1 MVMNRV
7 MCCVPLIGALI
18 LGWACGKEQPTAP
31 STVAPAATMTPPPP
45 QRPVGQPVAT
55 YVFAG
60 PLDYPV
66 NVYTPGSQ
74 FLLYENGAFGLRYQA
89 FEHVYL
95 GMYRQDDAT
104 IIFWFDNSWGATGTL
119 KGDLLEIRFSEL
131 MQHSDFHNAVYR
143 RSQSSPPLTTLVRK
157 TPTFG
162 LLSRWRERGARQ
174 NPKPSVRAQNRRS
187 GLVIW

>member
-1 MVMNRV
+1 MNRV
-7 MCCVPLIGALI
+7 LCCVPLIGALI
-18 LGWACGKEQPTAP
+18 LGLACGTEPTAP
-31 STVAPAATMTPPPP
+31 STVTSAATITPPPPPPP
-45 QRPVGQPVAT
+45 QRPVGEPVAT

-66 NVYTPGSQ
+66 NGYTPGSQ

-104 IIFWFDNSWGATGTL
+104 IIFWFDSSGGATGIL

-131 MQHSDFHNAVYR
+131 MQHSDFDNAVYR
-143 RSQSSPPLTTLVRK
+143 RSQ
-157 TPTFG
+157 
-162 LLSRWRERGARQ
+162 
-174 NPKPSVRAQNRRS
+174 
-187 GLVIW
+187 